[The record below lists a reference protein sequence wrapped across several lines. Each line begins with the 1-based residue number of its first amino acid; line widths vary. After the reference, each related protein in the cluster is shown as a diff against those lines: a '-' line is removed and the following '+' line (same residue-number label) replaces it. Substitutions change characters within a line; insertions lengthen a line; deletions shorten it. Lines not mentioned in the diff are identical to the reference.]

1 MKNTEEKLEPTL
13 LNETEAARF
22 LNISRQTLIRLRQAG
37 QVGYYRIA
45 RRVLY
50 GQEHL
55 EEFLASA
62 NQEGLALTSA
72 SEGKRS

>member
-1 MKNTEEKLEPTL
+1 MSEKIQTSEPTL

-22 LNISRQTLIRLRQAG
+22 LNVSRQTLLRLRKAG
-37 QVGYYRIA
+37 KVGYYRIA

-62 NQEGLALTSA
+62 NQEGVALATTSE
-72 SEGKRS
+72 SKRG

>member
-1 MKNTEEKLEPTL
+1 MSGKNQKSETTL

-22 LNISRQTLIRLRQAG
+22 LNVSRQTLVRLRKAG
-37 QVGYYRIA
+37 KVGYYRIT

-62 NQEGLALTSA
+62 NQEGVALTTI
-72 SEGKRS
+72 SESKRG